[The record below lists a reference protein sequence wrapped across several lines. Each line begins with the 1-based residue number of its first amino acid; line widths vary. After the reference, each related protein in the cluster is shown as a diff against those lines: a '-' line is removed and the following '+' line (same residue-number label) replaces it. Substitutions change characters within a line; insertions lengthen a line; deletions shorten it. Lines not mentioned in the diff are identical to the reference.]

1 MFGIIAFGDRQYK
14 IVPNEG
20 CIFEKIEGE
29 EGKDVVLNGLVLLSN
44 NDNVVFDKKELSKY
58 KVNGTIIRQFRED
71 KVIAYK
77 KKRRQGYE
85 RKRGHRQYKTLVLIK
100 SIEAEG

>member
-1 MFGIIAFGDRQYK
+1 MFGIVAVGDKQYK

-29 EGKDVVLNGLVLLSN
+29 EGKDIVLKGLVLVSN
-44 NDNVVFDKKELSKY
+44 DGNVLLDKNELSKY
-58 KVNGTIIRQFRED
+58 KVKGTIIKQFRED

-100 SIEAEG
+100 SIEAQG

>member
-1 MFGIIAFGDRQYK
+1 MFGVISFGSKQYK

-20 CIFEKIEGE
+20 CILEKIEGK
-29 EGKDVVLNGLVLLSN
+29 EGDNVSLKGLVLLSN
-44 NDNVVFDKKELSKY
+44 NENVIIDNMVLSGY
-58 KVNGTIIRQFRED
+58 TVNGTIIKQFRDD

-85 RKRGHRQYKTLVLIK
+85 RKRGHRQYKTLVLIN
-100 SIEAEG
+100 SIELDK

>member
-1 MFGIIAFGDRQYK
+1 M
-14 IVPNEG
+14 
-20 CIFEKIEGE
+20 
-29 EGKDVVLNGLVLLSN
+29 L
-44 NDNVVFDKKELSKY
+44 DKNELSKY
-58 KVNGTIIRQFRED
+58 KVNGTIIKQFRED

-100 SIEAEG
+100 SIEAQG